1 MPSTSKISCSPTAH
15 FGVQQDLPNLSTTTA
30 QPEPSQPASVLS
42 FEDAFSANSSSVSE
56 ETVSKETVL
65 QAWTCPFPGCNTNC
79 RRPQE
84 LERHI
89 CGRHLPP
96 YLHCGQ
102 PSCDLTWSRPDSRKI
117 HHASIHPGVPMP
129 EQAAFMIY
137 NAKALARQ
145 VRTKT
150 MGPKQA
156 VDEAS
161 FLFEGRAIQMGKLDV
176 WHWANV
182 L

>member
-1 MPSTSKISCSPTAH
+1 MNMSSISKISCSH
-15 FGVQQDLPNLSTTTA
+15 TA
-30 QPEPSQPASVLS
+30 QPSQPASVLS
-42 FEDAFSANSSSVSE
+42 SEDAFSVNSFSVDE
-56 ETVSKETVL
+56 ETGSKETVS
-65 QAWTCPFPGCNTNC
+65 AIWTCPFPGCNKKC

-96 YLHCGQ
+96 YLYCEQ
-102 PSCDLTWSRPDSRKI
+102 PDCDLTWSRPDSRKI

-129 EQAAFMIY
+129 EQDAFMIY
-137 NAKALARQ
+137 NAKVLARQ
-145 VRTKT
+145 VRTKE
-150 MGPKQA
+150 MSPEKA
-156 VDEAS
+156 VDEAI